1 MSKLAEKL
9 NTDYVIK
16 PDIGFLN
23 ILIKNGFLELSS
35 KEDRTLNRRT
45 FKMDLNS
52 RKLIYV
58 EPDMITLMNGVR
70 FQDRRQELTET
81 ELRILILY
89 FKLETWDFA
98 RFRLNKIYN
107 FSRTEQVL
115 NEMREELTT
124 TKNEN
129 TMNRIN
135 RIFEKLNSVKI

>member
-1 MSKLAEKL
+1 VSKLAEKL
-9 NTDYVIK
+9 NTDYIFK
-16 PDIGFLN
+16 PDIGFLDV
-23 ILIKNGFLELSS
+23 LIKNGFLELSS
-35 KEDRTLNRRT
+35 KEDRALNRRT

-58 EPDMITLMNGVR
+58 EPDMITLMNGSK

-81 ELRILILY
+81 ELRILFLY

-129 TMNRIN
+129 TINRIN